1 MSTGTNT
8 ETRKYLYHCKKEEN
22 APDLHGASDQ
32 LLLPDHHFK
41 VANDGFQLVF
51 KCQLWINLKRI
62 SAINWTLEY
71 EKENQS
77 HNAMWRCFKQCF
89 KFSNREAMTEYGIS
103 VWWLH
108 CSLYPCIFEAVQ
120 CAQQSVTKKV
130 QKAATGHPKIEI
142 STDKCTPTICIKEKV
157 NFHISLS
164 LSPTILL
171 SASTI
176 CI

>member
-71 EKENQS
+71 EKENQL

-103 VWWLH
+103 VWWPH
-108 CSLYPCIFEAVQ
+108 CSLKQNNVHNSLWPRKY
-120 CAQQSVTKKV
+120 KKLLPGI
-130 QKAATGHPKIEI
+130 QKSKSALINVHQPSALKKR
-142 STDKCTPTICIKEKV
+142 STFT
-157 NFHISLS
+157 FHFHF
-164 LSPTILL
+164 LL
-171 SASTI
+171 QFYLVHQLFAFK
-176 CI
+176 